1 MRVAI
6 DSTSEHA
13 FIKQAMQQRS
23 KRLDKPAK
31 TIVREARELARTDL
45 LSALMSAKPGE
56 LS

>member
-6 DSTSEHA
+6 DNSSEHA
-13 FIKQAMQQRS
+13 FIKQAMHQRAV
-23 KRLDKPAK
+23 RMDKPAK
-31 TIVREARELARTDL
+31 VIVREARELARQDL